1 VADGDGAA
9 SSSAGAPGWL
19 AAVAQAGAAQCGEL
33 LLRLEEEMHAL
44 QRGAANEAGADEAGE
59 DGGAAGGAAGGG
71 GAAGSPAGGAA
82 GSPAGG
88 AAGGGLEARQGGRLP
103 GRLWPSVE
111 AREHW
116 RGFAQRAATS
126 AQQAHAL
133 HCLRDH
139 AAAFGLMGKKEARP
153 AMDRCSLQ
161 WRLTEDAGWA

>member
-1 VADGDGAA
+1 MLNSGLLTPSGGAAA
-9 SSSAGAPGWL
+9 SSTERARRGGKRRGGGPTSRASLQLASAEIATSSEITTSAEIASSADMSGGA
-19 AAVAQAGAAQCGEL
+19 AAGAA
-33 LLRLEEEMHAL
+33 
-44 QRGAANEAGADEAGE
+44 
-59 DGGAAGGAAGGG
+59 AGGI
-71 GAAGSPAGGAA
+71 
-82 GSPAGG
+82 
-88 AAGGGLEARQGGRLP
+88 EARQGGRLP

-139 AAAFGLMGKKEARP
+139 AAAFGLMGKKEARA

>member
-1 VADGDGAA
+1 
-9 SSSAGAPGWL
+9 
-19 AAVAQAGAAQCGEL
+19 
-33 LLRLEEEMHAL
+33 MHAL
-44 QRGAANEAGADEAGE
+44 QRGASNEADADEGGE
-59 DGGAAGGAAGGG
+59 DGGAAGGTSGSAAGSTVGGAAAGAAAGGI
-71 GAAGSPAGGAA
+71 
-82 GSPAGG
+82 
-88 AAGGGLEARQGGRLP
+88 EARQGGRLP

-139 AAAFGLMGKKEARP
+139 AAAFGLMGKKEARA